1 MLGKVRRVNLAT
13 VNRVLAKESL
23 IENRTFE
30 QRSKEDK
37 EVNHAG
43 IWEKN
48 IPDKE
53 RMKEKVEIF
62 PVNQGTAESSVS
74 RTV

>member
-13 VNRVLAKESL
+13 VNRVLARKSL

-30 QRSKEDK
+30 QRSKEGK

-43 IWEKN
+43 ICEKN
-48 IPDKE
+48 IPDNE
-53 RMKEKVEIF
+53 RMKEKVEIC
-62 PVNQGTAESSVS
+62 PVNQATAESSAS
-74 RTV
+74 RTL